1 MVRVVGS
8 PGRTR
13 IVEQTAITDKTRFCW
28 KCFKDNPK
36 EHFPDGSH
44 LWLCG
49 GCGYDLRTWTNF
61 LRANGLGIRT
71 IIAVPVADGEGN
83 RGSEEEGKD
92 GVEGEGNLPAN
103 AKGRVKT

>member
-1 MVRVVGS
+1 M
-8 PGRTR
+8 
-13 IVEQTAITDKTRFCW
+13 EQTAIMDKTRFCW

-36 EHFPDGSH
+36 EHFPDAVS

-61 LRANGLGIRT
+61 LRANGLGVRSIL
-71 IIAVPVADGEGN
+71 PGL
-83 RGSEEEGKD
+83 EEGKV

-103 AKGRVKT
+103 ATGRGKGKE

>member
-1 MVRVVGS
+1 
-8 PGRTR
+8 
-13 IVEQTAITDKTRFCW
+13 VEQTAITDKTRFCW

-36 EHFPDGSH
+36 EHFPDGTR

-61 LRANGLGIRT
+61 LRANGLGVRT
-71 IIAVPVADGEGN
+71 ILVNSDGVQKSDPEGQES
-83 RGSEEEGKD
+83 GDGKE

-103 AKGRVKT
+103 AKGRAKPLH